1 VHCEKIGRMRRRSGG
16 QSRRGT
22 SRRAPGSRCRRT
34 GLVAAEGTDTGA
46 AGPRCGCSW
55 TEAPLRRRGFREPP
69 PSSPSVSS
77 SLSELAHNTDGVT
90 RAWGGVDARFRA
102 ASCLFSTHA
111 QLRTMPVS
119 PTHRIDLALC
129 GICWAEKQHQSRLGD
144 DFGCHIRGSH
154 VTATPGLKFLLNA
167 KAAT

>member
-1 VHCEKIGRMRRRSGG
+1 MRV
-16 QSRRGT
+16 QLDRGP
-22 SRRAPGSRCRRT
+22 APPARIP
-34 GLVAAEGTDTGA
+34 GA
-46 AGPRCGCSW
+46 AALFS
-55 TEAPLRRRGFREPP
+55 FRFFFP
-69 PSSPSVSS
+69 
-77 SLSELAHNTDGVT
+77 LSELARNTDGVT

-111 QLRTMPVS
+111 QLRTMPVF